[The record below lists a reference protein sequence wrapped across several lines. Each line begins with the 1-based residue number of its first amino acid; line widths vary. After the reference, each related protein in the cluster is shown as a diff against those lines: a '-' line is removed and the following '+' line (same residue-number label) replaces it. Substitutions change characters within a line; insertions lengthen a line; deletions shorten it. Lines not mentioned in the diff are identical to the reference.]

1 MLQFSCFSVKKC
13 SNVVSFFNVFTK
25 KCSTYIMET
34 CGIILYES
42 NEDKIQKNNP
52 KTL

>member
-1 MLQFSCFSVKKC
+1 MFWFSCFSVKKC

-25 KCSTYIMET
+25 HFSTYIMEA

-42 NEDKIQKNNP
+42 NEDK
-52 KTL
+52 